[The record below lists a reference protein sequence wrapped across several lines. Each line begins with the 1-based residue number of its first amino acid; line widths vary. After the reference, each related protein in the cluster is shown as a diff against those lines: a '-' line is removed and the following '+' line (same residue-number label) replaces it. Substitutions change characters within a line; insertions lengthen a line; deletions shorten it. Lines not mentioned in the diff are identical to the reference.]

1 MRVSKM
7 VDTMATVAMVLGVLL
22 YWAVLAGLLWLIA
35 IEPIRRSVM
44 DLLPA
49 GARQAAGI
57 GFAVVG
63 GLLLIIV
70 VIVGILGMGESG
82 RRSHPSRTPDQAG
95 GYGTAAGEV
104 DYTGL

>member
-1 MRVSKM
+1 M
-7 VDTMATVAMVLGVLL
+7 VDTMVTGAMVVGVLL
-22 YWAVLAGLLWLIA
+22 YWTVLAGLLWLIA

-57 GFAVVG
+57 VFAVVG
-63 GLLLIIV
+63 GLLLLILV
-70 VIVGILGMGESG
+70 VVTGILGMGESG
-82 RRSHPSRTPDQAG
+82 RSRPSRTPDQAG
-95 GYGTAAGEV
+95 GCGVAAGEV